1 MTRLWLVRHAPT
13 HVKAMVGWSDVPAD
27 TSDTGAFGR
36 LAAHLPDAPVVT
48 SGMLRT
54 RQTAEA
60 LDLRGDRLPDEPG
73 LREIHFGHWEL
84 KGFDEVSET
93 SPDHIRAFWD
103 QPGDIAPPDGESWNA
118 FAARVDEAT
127 DRLVARGLSDLIV
140 ICHFGVIL
148 RHVERALSIPTV
160 EAFSHR
166 IDNLSVTEIEVAPRG
181 WIAHRINHVP

>member
-27 TSDTGAFGR
+27 TSDDAAFGR
-36 LAAHLPDAPVVT
+36 LAAHLPDAPFVT

-60 LDLRGDRLPDEPG
+60 LELPGIRLPDEPD
-73 LREIHFGHWEL
+73 LREIHFGDWEL
-84 KGFDEVSET
+84 KDFDDVSAT
-93 SPDHIRAFWD
+93 APDHIRAFWD
-103 QPGDIAPPDGESWNA
+103 QPGDIAPPEGESWNA
-118 FAARVDEAT
+118 FSGRVDGAT
-127 DRLVARGLSDLIV
+127 DRLIAAGHRDLIV

-148 RHVERALSIPTV
+148 RHVERALNIPTV

-166 IDNLSVTEIEVAPRG
+166 IDNLSVTQIEVSSDG
-181 WIAHRINHVP
+181 WAARRINHVP

>member
-27 TSDTGAFGR
+27 ISDAAAIDR
-36 LAAHLPDAPVVT
+36 LATLLPDAPVVT

-60 LDLRGDRLPDEPG
+60 LALPGRRLPDEPG
-73 LREIHFGHWEL
+73 LREIHFGAWEL
-84 KGFDEVSET
+84 KDFDEISET
-93 SPDHIRAFWD
+93 APDHIRAFWD
-103 QPGDIAPPDGESWNA
+103 QPGDIAPPGGESWNA
-118 FAARVDEAT
+118 FSARVDEAT
-127 DRLVARGLSDLIV
+127 DRLIARNLFDLIV

-148 RHVERALSIPTV
+148 RQIERALDIPTV

-166 IDNLSVTEIEVAPRG
+166 IDNLSVTEIEVSPGG
-181 WIAHRINHVP
+181 WVAGRINHIA